1 MFKIG
6 NFEFKSRL
14 FLGTGKFEDEETQTK
29 AIEASETE
37 VLTFA
42 VRRMN
47 LYDKSLPNPLANVD
61 LSQFTT
67 FPNTAGAKTAK
78 EAIRIAEIANHAGV
92 CDMIKVEVIGDDET
106 LLPDPFE
113 TYEACKVLLDKGYTV
128 CPYISNDLVLARRLE
143 ELGVHAVMPLAS
155 PIGTGRGINNPLNLR
170 YIIEQANVP
179 VIVDAGIGSPKD
191 VAQAIELG
199 ADGIL
204 LNTAIS
210 SAKDP
215 VKMAEAMKLGIHAG
229 RLGYEAG
236 RIPVK
241 YTAQAS
247 SPTEGLGYL

>member
-6 NFEFKSRL
+6 QFEIKSRL
-14 FLGTGKFEDEETQTK
+14 LLGTGKFENETIQTQ
-29 AIEASETE
+29 AINAAETS

-47 LYDKSLPNPLANVD
+47 LYDKNLPNPLANINLQD
-61 LSQFTT
+61 YIT
-67 FPNTAGAKTAK
+67 FPNTAGAKTAE

-106 LLPDPFE
+106 LLPDPLA
-113 TYEACKVLLDKGYTV
+113 TYEACEVLLEKGYTV
-128 CPYISNDLVLARRLE
+128 CPYVSNDVVLAKRLV
-143 ELGVHAVMPLAS
+143 ELGVHAIMPLAS

-170 YIIEQANVP
+170 YIIEKVDVP

-191 VAQAIELG
+191 ACHAMELG

-210 SAKDP
+210 SAQDP
-215 VKMAEAMKLGIHAG
+215 VKMAEAMKLGIQAG
-229 RLGYEAG
+229 RLSYEAG

-247 SPTEGLGYL
+247 SPVEGIGFL

>member
-47 LYDKSLPNPLANVD
+47 LYDKSLPNPLANVN

-191 VAQAIELG
+191 VAQAMELG

>member
-113 TYEACKVLLDKGYTV
+113 TYEACKVLLEKGYTV

-191 VAQAIELG
+191 VAQAMELG

>member
-113 TYEACKVLLDKGYTV
+113 TYEACKVLLEKGYTV

-191 VAQAIELG
+191 VVQAMELG

>member
-6 NFEFKSRL
+6 NLELQSRL
-14 FLGTGKFEDEETQTK
+14 LLGTGKFENEEVQSK
-29 AIEASETE
+29 AIEASETN

-47 LYDKSLPNPLANVD
+47 LYDRNLPNPLANVNLKD
-61 LSQFTT
+61 FIT
-67 FPNTAGAKTAK
+67 FPNTAGAKTAQ

-113 TYEACKVLLDKGYTV
+113 TYEACKVLLEKGYTV
-128 CPYISNDLVLARRLE
+128 CPYISNDLVLAQRLE

-155 PIGTGRGINNPLNLR
+155 PIG
-170 YIIEQANVP
+170 
-179 VIVDAGIGSPKD
+179 SPKD
-191 VAQAIELG
+191 ACHAMELG

-210 SAKDP
+210 AAKDP
-215 VKMAEAMKLGIHAG
+215 VKMAEAMKLGINAG
-229 RLGYEAG
+229 RLSYEAG

-247 SPTEGLGYL
+247 SPSEGLGFL